1 MEGTASERAYDWTRG
16 RILDATFPPSS
27 MITEGEIAEL
37 VGVSRTPVREAFLR
51 LSGEGFLRLYPKR
64 GAMVVPVT
72 EADMREVVEAR
83 LLVEPWAAAIAA
95 ARPDHLE
102 LAGRLRA
109 HVDVLRSAAAE
120 RDGAAYQD
128 ADRAFHVAIVE
139 ATENRLLTEFY
150 RGLRDRQLRVGAAAL
165 AQASGRD
172 RSILTEHVAIADAL
186 ASGDPDEAAAAVRDH
201 VRSTL
206 AALQLPTDRATLPSD
221 PSSA

>member
-1 MEGTASERAYDWTRG
+1 MEATASERAYDWTRR

-27 MITEGEIAEL
+27 MITEGQIAEL

-102 LAGRLRA
+102 LAGQLRA

-120 RDGAAYQD
+120 GDGAAYQD

-186 ASGDPDEAAAAVRDH
+186 ASGDPGEAAAAVRDH
-201 VRSTL
+201 VRSTQ
-206 AALQLPTDRATLPSD
+206 AALQLPTDRATLPSG